1 MVIDYLCP
9 IVSPSDIKNTTMPL
23 AKNAFERYK
32 IIDRHLRRNKGLTA
46 KELTEIVNNELYQ
59 FERAS
64 NPDHSREVSE
74 RMIRIDLKK
83 IPEIFPVEIIVRNGR
98 HYYENTEDTIDNI
111 NITEQDKTAI
121 TLAMGVF
128 ARFKGTPL
136 FDQFSDAVTR
146 ILASSVLRKINTTDT
161 QKYIQVAE
169 VSDSSGIE
177 WLETIYN
184 AIVEKKTLKLHYK
197 SFGEQP
203 SVRSISPYMLKE
215 YRNKWYMIAYVHDI
229 KKNDKIL
236 LHRLSR
242 ILNIEESDVEYEYD
256 KSFDGKKYF
265 KYTLG
270 VFHKHGEEPIHVKLK
285 LHGKS
290 IIKLLSEDKVHSTQE
305 LVPLSAEEALIDI
318 HVYDSPELRTFILS
332 YSPSIEVI
340 EPKSLRDDIKDKLEK
355 SIGRYNQ

>member
-1 MVIDYLCP
+1 MIIDYLCP

-46 KELTEIVNNELYQ
+46 RELTEIVNNELYQ
-59 FERAS
+59 FERES
-64 NPDHSREVSE
+64 NPDHSLEVSE
-74 RMIRIDLKK
+74 RMIRLDIKK
-83 IPEIFPVEIIVRNGR
+83 MPEIFPVEIINRNGR
-98 HYYENTEDTIDNI
+98 FYYESSEDSIDNI

-177 WLETIYN
+177 WLERIYN
-184 AIVEKKTLKLHYK
+184 AIIEKKTLKLHYK
-197 SFGEQP
+197 NFGEQP
-203 SVRSISPYMLKE
+203 SIRSISPYMLKE
-215 YRNKWYMIAYVHDI
+215 YRNKWYLIAYVHDI
-229 KKNDKIL
+229 SKSEKIL
-236 LHRLSR
+236 LHRLNR
-242 ILNIEESDVEYEYD
+242 ILNIEESNAEYIND
-256 KSFDGKKYF
+256 KTFDGKKYF

-285 LHGKS
+285 LHGKH
-290 IIKLLSEDKVHSTQE
+290 IIKLISEDRIHNTQE
-305 LVPLSAEEALIDI
+305 FIPLSADEALV
-318 HVYDSPELRTFILS
+318 HLTVYDSPELKTFILS
-332 YSPSIEVI
+332 HGENIEVL
-340 EPKSLRDDIKDKLEK
+340 EPKFLRDSIMDSLKK
-355 SIGRYNQ
+355 SLSHYN